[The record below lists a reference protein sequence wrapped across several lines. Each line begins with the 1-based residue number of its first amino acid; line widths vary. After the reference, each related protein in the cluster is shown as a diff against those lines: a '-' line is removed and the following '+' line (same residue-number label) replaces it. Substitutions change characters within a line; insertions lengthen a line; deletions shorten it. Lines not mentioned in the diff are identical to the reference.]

1 MANEKKCEDVKFG
14 ETKFEE
20 NKRRD
25 FLKHHKPKVY
35 EKVLRFNDKLAR
47 GEGVPI
53 LQFQYNYQCNLRCR
67 HCSIEKFHMK
77 RKDERESG
85 RRYFQ
90 MDDVRELSRQADEMG
105 LSTIV
110 ITGGEPLSFKD
121 FDDLVAAIDPEKFW
135 IVSDSNGWFLDEER
149 ARHLKSIG
157 VDKIQLSLDGAD
169 PDTHDSFRR
178 QEGSWQRAINAVK
191 ACHKAGLHL
200 ILSTVVWKDR
210 PKSKEFHEFLE
221 MAKDLGVGTY
231 VTYAKPTGAYE
242 GRYDQLVTPEDTD
255 YIKTLEQKYDVF
267 THMTPSYGM
276 DIGCIA
282 VKRIL
287 PITRYGDVLPCPYIP
302 ISLGNF
308 FEESLKEIVD
318 RGLNLK
324 WFDPKVKMPCICG
337 EDRYF
342 IDKVMSKT
350 WGNVQVPVR
359 YSEIF
364 TVDDY
369 VNPEKEKSL
378 VAAGLV
384 PESVSA
390 SSSEGD
396 GAAHAEVEMI
406 MTSEGMV
413 PITWAPPED
422 TRYPHHLDSEG
433 YENMSVKPD
442 IWDAPSNRRER
453 QKQHKP
459 DGMAEDGKLTNA
471 VER

>member
-1 MANEKKCEDVKFG
+1 MVNGKQCEEVKFG
-14 ETKFEE
+14 VTKFEE

-35 EKVLRFNDKLAR
+35 EKVMRFNDKLAR

-53 LQFQYNYQCNLRCR
+53 IQFQYNYQCNLRCR
-67 HCSIEKFHMK
+67 HCSIEKFQMK

-85 RRYFQ
+85 RRYFL

-121 FDDLVAAIDPEKFW
+121 FDELVAAIDPEKFW
-135 IVSDSNGWFLDEER
+135 IVSDTNGWFLDDER

-169 PDTHDSFRR
+169 PETHDSFRR
-178 QEGSWQRAINAVK
+178 QPGSWQRAINAVK
-191 ACHKAGLHL
+191 ACQKAGLHI

-210 PKSKEFHEFLE
+210 PDSKEFHDFLE
-221 MAKDLGVGTY
+221 MAKELGVGTY
-231 VTYAKPTGAYE
+231 VTYAKPTGAFE

-255 YIKTLEQKYDVF
+255 YIRMLEQKYDVF

-342 IDKVMSKT
+342 IDMVMSKT
-350 WGNVQVPVR
+350 WGDVKVPVR

-364 TVDDY
+364 TASDY
-369 VNPEKEKSL
+369 VHPEKEKSL
-378 VAAGLV
+378 FESGLAPDTNESADAVASKD
-384 PESVSA
+384 EI
-390 SSSEGD
+390 
-396 GAAHAEVEMI
+396 EMI
-406 MTSEGMV
+406 MTADGMV

-422 TRYPHHLDSEG
+422 TRYPHQLDGTPEVPRNVQG
-433 YENMSVKPD
+433 HPE

-453 QKQHKP
+453 IKQQGETGH
-459 DGMAEDGKLTNA
+459 
-471 VER
+471 

>member
-1 MANEKKCEDVKFG
+1 MANGKQCEEAQFG
-14 ETKFEE
+14 VTKFEE

-35 EKVLRFNDKLAR
+35 EKVMRFNDKLAL

-53 LQFQYNYQCNLRCR
+53 IQFQYNYQCNLRCC
-67 HCSIEKFHMK
+67 HCSIEKFQMK

-85 RRYFQ
+85 RRYFL

-135 IVSDSNGWFLDEER
+135 IVSDTNGWFLDEER

-169 PDTHDSFRR
+169 SETHDAFRR
-178 QEGSWQRAINAVK
+178 QKGSWQRAIDAVK
-191 ACHKAGLHL
+191 ACQKADLHI
-200 ILSTVVWKDR
+200 ILSTVVWKGR
-210 PKSKEFHEFLE
+210 PDSKEFHDFLE

-255 YIKTLEQKYDVF
+255 YIRMLEQKYDVF

-350 WGNVQVPVR
+350 WGDVEVPVR
-359 YSEIF
+359 YNKIF
-364 TVDDY
+364 TASDY
-369 VNPEKEKSL
+369 VHPEKEKSL
-378 VAAGLV
+378 FESGLA
-384 PESVSA
+384 PDMKECDDSPSP
-390 SSSEGD
+390 D
-396 GAAHAEVEMI
+396 GAVEMI
-406 MTSEGMV
+406 MTADGMV
-413 PITWAPPED
+413 PITWAPPD
-422 TRYPHHLDSEG
+422 DNRYPHQLDGMPQAPRDEQG
-433 YENMSVKPD
+433 NLE

-453 QKQHKP
+453 MKQQ
-459 DGMAEDGKLTNA
+459 GETGL
-471 VER
+471 

>member
-1 MANEKKCEDVKFG
+1 MANVNKSDENIKFG
-14 ETKFEE
+14 VTKFEE

-25 FLKHHKPKVY
+25 WLKHHKPKVY
-35 EKVLRFNDKLAR
+35 EKVLKFNDKLAR

-53 LQFQYNYQCNLRCR
+53 IQFQYNYQCNLRCS
-67 HCSIEKFHMK
+67 HCSIEKFQMS

-121 FDDLVAAIDPEKFW
+121 FDELVAAIDPEKFW
-135 IVSDSNGWFLDEER
+135 IVSDTNGWFLDGKR
-149 ARHLKSIG
+149 AMHLKSIG

-169 PDTHDSFRR
+169 EETHDSFRR
-178 QEGSWQRAINAVK
+178 QSGSWRRAVNAIK
-191 ACHKAGLHL
+191 ACQKAGLHV
-200 ILSTVVWKDR
+200 ILSTVVWKGR
-210 PKSKEFHEFLE
+210 SQSKEFREFLE
-221 MAKDLGVGTY
+221 MARELGVGTY

-255 YIKTLEQKYDVF
+255 YIRLLEKEFDVF

-342 IDKVMSKT
+342 IDKVMTRTYGDVK
-350 WGNVQVPVR
+350 VPAR
-359 YSEIF
+359 YSDIF
-364 TVDDY
+364 TASDY
-369 VNPEKEKSL
+369 VHPEKEKSL
-378 VAAGLV
+378 NNSGVSGGVQTSVNDGGNKGLKD
-384 PESVSA
+384 EI
-390 SSSEGD
+390 
-396 GAAHAEVEMI
+396 EMI
-406 MTSEGMV
+406 MTADGMV
-413 PITWAPPED
+413 PVTWAPPDD
-422 TRYPHHLDSEG
+422 TCYPHQLDGLPGVILAKTETSTSG
-433 YENMSVKPD
+433 S
-442 IWDAPSNRRER
+442 
-453 QKQHKP
+453 
-459 DGMAEDGKLTNA
+459 A
-471 VER
+471 VEPEKANEEDQQ